1 MISLNIIDRIYF
13 LWHKINIDLQ
23 FCSQRCFFSSSCQ
36 RSSFISIRKK
46 KRLNH
51 RFKST
56 KSLVF
61 SSLIRNHF
69 DDRQL
74 KTEVV
79 VFLDCDSA
87 NCHSSSARYR
97 IEKSRQCVRLQER
110 KRKRRRI
117 SQSSSNRRVI
127 FSMHTQGG
135 KPNCSRIVR
144 CTRRLMIN
152 SFSFSFSFTHLDH
165 FHLKISTVKR
175 KLIMSVIGADRRPEI
190 DDLCWWTT
198 NAAATGCL
206 DRITKAWKWFC

>member
-1 MISLNIIDRIYF
+1 M
-13 LWHKINIDLQ
+13 
-23 FCSQRCFFSSSCQ
+23 
-36 RSSFISIRKK
+36 
-46 KRLNH
+46 NH

-56 KSLVF
+56 KSFVF

-74 KTEVV
+74 KTEVA

-97 IEKSRQCVRLQER
+97 IEKQTVCVRE
-110 KRKRRRI
+110 RRRI

-127 FSMHTQGG
+127 FSVHTHGG

-144 CTRRLMIN
+144 CTRRLMIS

-190 DDLCWWTT
+190 DDL
-198 NAAATGCL
+198 
-206 DRITKAWKWFC
+206 R

>member
-1 MISLNIIDRIYF
+1 M
-13 LWHKINIDLQ
+13 
-23 FCSQRCFFSSSCQ
+23 
-36 RSSFISIRKK
+36 
-46 KRLNH
+46 NH

-56 KSLVF
+56 KSFVF

-74 KTEVV
+74 KTEVA
-79 VFLDCDSA
+79 VFLHCDSA
-87 NCHSSSARYR
+87 NCLLSSARYR
-97 IEKSRQCVRLQER
+97 IERER
-110 KRKRRRI
+110 
-117 SQSSSNRRVI
+117 QSSSNRRVI
-127 FSMHTQGG
+127 FSVHTHGG

-144 CTRRLMIN
+144 CTRRLMIS

-190 DDLCWWTT
+190 DDLRWWTT